1 MRVPAIVVGVAML
14 VAACGGEKKAGTPA
28 DNTTPAPAAPTAAAA
43 TGATH
48 EIQMVQQ
55 GATSFKFVP
64 ENITIKTGD
73 AVVFKGVSGTAHDVA
88 FYADSIPAGA
98 DVVLNAN
105 IADKPQ
111 DLATPLIN
119 DGQSVTVSFAG
130 APVGTYKFYCIPHM
144 ATGMKGTITVT
155 Q

>member
-64 ENITIKTGD
+64 DNITIKTGD
-73 AVVFKGVSGTAHDVA
+73 VVVFKSVSGTGHDVA
-88 FYADSIPAGA
+88 FYADSIPPGA
-98 DVVLNAN
+98 ADVLNAN
-105 IADKPQ
+105 IADKPA

-119 DGQSVTVSFAG
+119 EGQSLTVSFVG
-130 APVGTYKFYCIPHM
+130 APVGTYKFYCIPHGAM
-144 ATGMKGTITVT
+144 GMKGTITVT
-155 Q
+155 P